1 MKISIFWY
9 IDMHHTSLVCMKK
22 VSYLSTEFLQQT
34 SAVPEYYDDEKYMII
49 IMIIM
54 EKNYHDTSE
63 KYSMY
68 SPFVFLGLFKSTSMF
83 VQYHIFIWLV
93 FKLVLF

>member
-1 MKISIFWY
+1 
-9 IDMHHTSLVCMKK
+9 MHEKRFTFFFTTNKC
-22 VSYLSTEFLQQT
+22 STRII
-34 SAVPEYYDDEKYMII
+34 YDDEKYMII

-68 SPFVFLGLFKSTSMF
+68 SPFVFSGLFKSTSML
-83 VQYHIFIWLV
+83 VQYHIFIL
-93 FKLVLF
+93 LHSIYECVLGDSDNNIEATRY